1 MLIPT
6 ILRRFAFL
14 APALLL
20 ATAHAADGPAEP
32 PAIPLEVEVIP
43 SKEVYGLLE
52 PVDVKVR
59 ITSRLEHDWEVQV
72 DEFADLRPYRLA
84 VRRRGADGRA
94 DAAAST
100 SAESE
105 AEALSRRAAR
115 RTHRPI
121 VRGGKH
127 LYPGHPADFFSVAN
141 LVCDMT
147 VPGEYTIEAV
157 PIDPLEDDRP
167 PARFI
172 RSTAAR
178 VIVGPRPVEKGSSSV
193 PEAATRPAASAAQG
207 GPVEVELRV
216 ARTWFNRFE
225 PISVKAKVRNR
236 GDRAIWLQPGPA
248 SEPYGLGLEVLHAPF
263 RGFEQ
268 RHRGSRWERRPEV
281 LGPPR
286 AEETRRTAFAAQDGP
301 ADGSAVE
308 IAPGGEFV
316 VGCYLN
322 VVRDMTRSGEYDV
335 SATLPYW
342 ESADAGPEG
351 PKLVRSGNLALTIDA
366 YVEGRPWPA
375 AAIGIGGG
383 GSRP

>member
-6 ILRRFAFL
+6 TLRRFALL

-59 ITSRLEHDWEVQV
+59 ITSRLEHYCVVQV

-84 VRRRGADGRA
+84 VRRRSADGRA
-94 DAAAST
+94 DAAAFAA
-100 SAESE
+100 AESE
-105 AEALSRRAAR
+105 AKALCRRAAG
-115 RTHRPI
+115 RTRSAI
-121 VRGGKH
+121 VLDWISLH
-127 LYPGHPADFFSVAN
+127 PGQPADFSSLAN

-193 PEAATRPAASAAQG
+193 PEAATRPAASDARG

-216 ARTWFNRFE
+216 PRTWYNSFE
-225 PISVKAKVRNR
+225 PIPIKAKVRNR

-322 VVRDMTRSGEYDV
+322 VVRDMRRSGEYDV

-342 ESADAGPEG
+342 DSADAGPEG
-351 PKLVRSGNLALTIDA
+351 SKIVRSGNLALTIDA
-366 YVEGRPWPA
+366 QIEGRPWPA
-375 AAIGIGGG
+375 FSGGIGGG
-383 GSRP
+383 GTRP